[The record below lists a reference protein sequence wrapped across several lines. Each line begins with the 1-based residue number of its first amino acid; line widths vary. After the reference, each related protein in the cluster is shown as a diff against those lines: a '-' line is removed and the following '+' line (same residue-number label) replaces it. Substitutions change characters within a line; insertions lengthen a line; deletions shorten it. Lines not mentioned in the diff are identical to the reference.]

1 MTSNVVLITGALTG
15 IGRATALAFAQEGA
29 RIVVSGRRDEA
40 GRALAAEL
48 RALGADA
55 EYLRADVRREED
67 VRDLVEKTV
76 KWFGRLD
83 VAVNNAGTEGRPGP
97 VTEILV
103 DSYNAAFET
112 NVLGTLL
119 SLKHELRVMLAQ
131 GHGSIVNLSSVL
143 GQVGVPGASEYVA
156 SKHAVEGLTKEI
168 AETILFLHPTRRV
181 SLLASPLSSTVAT
194 RRSRRR
200 IRSACAVSCSSRKR
214 KVSALSLTNKNERE
228 CDRTQSATA

>member
-76 KWFGRLD
+76 KRFGRLD

-97 VTEILV
+97 VTEISV
-103 DSYNAAFET
+103 DSYNAAF
-112 NVLGTLL
+112 
-119 SLKHELRVMLAQ
+119 A
-131 GHGSIVNLSSVL
+131 IVHN
-143 GQVGVPGASEYVA
+143 
-156 SKHAVEGLTKEI
+156 
-168 AETILFLHPTRRV
+168 
-181 SLLASPLSSTVAT
+181 
-194 RRSRRR
+194 RRR
-200 IRSACAVSCSSRKR
+200 HDQKGEPRQRQLVTGNFQ
-214 KVSALSLTNKNERE
+214 L
-228 CDRTQSATA
+228 